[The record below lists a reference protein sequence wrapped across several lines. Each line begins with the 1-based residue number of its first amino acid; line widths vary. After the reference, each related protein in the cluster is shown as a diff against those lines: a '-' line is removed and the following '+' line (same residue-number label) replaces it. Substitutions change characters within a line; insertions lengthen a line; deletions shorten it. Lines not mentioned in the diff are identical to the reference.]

1 MKLNKLEKKIKRQF
15 LNDAEEI
22 IYIIQDRF
30 GADTDKD
37 FDVLNYNLFL
47 TFTVNGE
54 ERYIEM
60 KIPSFDVE
68 DEE

>member
-15 LNDAEEI
+15 LYDAEEL
-22 IYIIQDRF
+22 IYIMQDQF
-30 GADTDKD
+30 GDEKD
-37 FDVLNYNLFL
+37 FDVENYNLTL

-54 ERYIEM
+54 QRYIEM
-60 KIPSFDVE
+60 KTPFDVE

>member
-15 LNDAEEI
+15 IHDAEELM
-22 IYIIQDRF
+22 YIIQDNC
-30 GADTDKD
+30 GDEKD
-37 FDVLNYNLFL
+37 FDVLNYNLTL

-54 ERYIEM
+54 QRYIEM
-60 KIPSFDVE
+60 KTPFDAE

>member
-15 LNDAEEI
+15 MHDAEEL
-22 IYIIQDRF
+22 IYIIQDNC
-30 GADTDKD
+30 GDDKD
-37 FDVLNYNLFL
+37 FDVENYNLTL

-54 ERYIEM
+54 QRYIEM
-60 KIPSFDVE
+60 KTPFEVE